1 VTPNLKIKN
10 YAKISKFSSIK
21 KKKKKKSLNKQK
33 DILEEEKTFGLLQK
47 MQ

>member
-21 KKKKKKSLNKQK
+21 KKKKKKFLNKQK
-33 DILEEEKTFGLLQK
+33 DILEGEKTFGLLLK